1 MIVISFSGHMQQGGS
16 PTPFDRNMAT
26 KQAAKA
32 VEWFVENLKKHTQDD
47 GSIYANTADSAVM
60 MGVIRRR
67 YRFTPLDDLKKE
79 TNFE

>member
-1 MIVISFSGHMQQGGS
+1 MQQGGS

-32 VEWFVENLKKHTQDD
+32 VEWFVDVLKRSTKED
-47 GSIYANTADSAVM
+47 GSIYANDPESAVM

-67 YRFTPLDDLKKE
+67 YRFTPLEQLKEE
-79 TNFE
+79 TNFEYVSSTLTW

>member
-1 MIVISFSGHMQQGGS
+1 MQQGGS

-32 VEWFVENLKKHTQDD
+32 VEWFVENLKEHTQDD
-47 GSIYANTADSAVM
+47 GSIYANTANSVVM

>member
-1 MIVISFSGHMQQGGS
+1 MQQGGS

-32 VEWFVENLKKHTQDD
+32 VEWFVEMLKNSTQDD
-47 GSIYANTADSAVM
+47 GSIYANSPESAAM

-67 YRFTPLDDLKKE
+67 YRFSPLEYLKEE

>member
-1 MIVISFSGHMQQGGS
+1 MCIRELGHMQQGGS

-32 VEWFVENLKKHTQDD
+32 VEWFVDELKKYTQDD